1 MAVIFGH
8 DLPQVSLAAMATRVS
23 VTPTSVMIFVALLV
37 FFRSVYYRYF
47 HPLSKVPGMESPCR
61 ESDEKNHIELPTG
74 PFLASITRLWYG
86 LTDSV
91 AKLI

>member
-61 ESDEKNHIELPTG
+61 ESDEK
-74 PFLASITRLWYG
+74 ITLNCRQVRFWRQSLVYG
-86 LTDSV
+86 T
-91 AKLI
+91 A